1 MTDGPG
7 SVGGRHLR
15 VGLLCHASCGGS
27 TRVTVS
33 LAHALAARDHAVHL
47 FSLAPTILL
56 GQVPDGLVVHHLRS
70 PGDQEADRLY
80 TGWAFEEL
88 DQLAE
93 RIAQV
98 AKDARLDILH
108 FHYAVPFAEVA
119 LDVRRRLGAGA
130 PRLVGT
136 LHGTDV
142 SVFGLDPAIGPGLA
156 EAIDQLDAVTTV
168 SASHAA
174 LAATTFDLRRRP
186 EVIPNFID
194 LSRWRPRSEPGLR
207 GHRRPLRILHVSNF
221 RAVKNP
227 QAVARIFDRVRRRHD
242 ARLWFVGDGEEMPG
256 VRATLDHAGRSGDV
270 EYFGLRSDVE
280 RILPSADLLLMT
292 SHAESFCLTVLE
304 AMACGVPVVA
314 PRVGG
319 IPEVVEDGR
328 SGLLFDAG
336 DDDGAARAVEQLL
349 SDRRRA
355 SGVADEG
362 LRRAR
367 RFAADAVVPLY
378 ELLYRRVVE
387 SGRQEVAP
395 ARTDSSHHG

>member
-1 MTDGPG
+1 MIAQRG
-7 SVGGRHLR
+7 SGGGRRLR
-15 VGLLCHASCGGS
+15 VGLLCHSSCGGS

-56 GQVPDGLVVHHLRS
+56 GQVPDGLVVHHLRA
-70 PGDQEADRLY
+70 PGGHEADRLY
-80 TGWAFEEL
+80 TGWASDDL

-98 AKDARLDILH
+98 AETERLEILH

-130 PRLVGT
+130 PRLIGT

-156 EAIDQLDAVTTV
+156 DAIHELDAVTTV

-174 LAATTFDLRRRP
+174 LATTTFDLRRRP

-194 LSRWRPRSEPGLR
+194 LSRWRPGPDPRLPAD
-207 GHRRPLRILHVSNF
+207 RRPLRILHVSNF
-221 RAVKNP
+221 RPVKNP
-227 QAVARIFDRVRRRHD
+227 QAVARIFDQVRRHHD
-242 ARLWFVGDGEEMPG
+242 ARLWFVGDGEEMPA
-256 VRATLDHAGRSGDV
+256 VRATLDDAGRAGDV

-280 RILPSADLLLMT
+280 RILPSSDLLLMT

-314 PRVGG
+314 PMVGG
-319 IPEVVEDGR
+319 IPEVVEHGR
-328 SGLLFDAG
+328 SGLLFAAG
-336 DDDGAARAVEQLL
+336 DDEGAVRAVGQLL

-355 SGVADEG
+355 VRMADEG
-362 LRRAR
+362 RRRAQ

-378 ELLYRRVVE
+378 ELLYRRVIE
-387 SGRQEVAP
+387 RALQGAAP
-395 ARTDSSHHG
+395 ARTESTDHG